1 MNNEVKENELVEKEK
16 EEYKVSEA
24 FKDIIDSDVTKA
36 LKVNEE
42 LQTLRAAERQINEKK
57 RSVATEDSLEKLEDK
72 VAAYTSEQLKKMT
85 DEEILS
91 VFVDDEGSEI
101 EISLPNLNEKEIIE
115 FKRDYL
121 IFLAESRELDKSIAE
136 SQKELEE
143 ANKELLESN
152 KDIIEEFTNLSNY
165 LESSIKKKLDDENLD
180 DKTRKRLETIAKS
193 YDVLGFI
200 DKIINQYQGARIVD
214 NTLREFLDIN
224 QHRSRYAKYRMVSEG
239 KLKMSVDLSRYGKLE
254 EKFLPEKYHKYP
266 NLFIF
271 VIMRYISYAYE
282 PKMEIEG
289 VSISTL
295 SIKLQNLLGDRLTE
309 EEEEEFLNKMM
320 ELLDLFY

>member
-1 MNNEVKENELVEKEK
+1 MNNGEMKEK
-16 EEYKVSEA
+16 ELIEKEDYKVSETI
-24 FKDIIDSDVTKA
+24 KDILDSDVTKA
-36 LKVNEE
+36 LQVNEE
-42 LQTLRAAERQINEKK
+42 LQTLKAAEREINEKK

-72 VAAYTSEQLKKMT
+72 VSAYTSEQLKKMT

-91 VFVDDEGSEI
+91 VFVDDDGNEI
-101 EISLPNLNEKEIIE
+101 EISLPNLNDKEIIE

-121 IFLAESRELDKSIAE
+121 VFLAESKELDKSIAE

-152 KDIIEEFTNLSNY
+152 KDIIGEFTNLSNY
-165 LESSIKKKLDDENLD
+165 LESSIKKKLEDENLD
-180 DKTRKRLETIAKS
+180 DKTRKRLETILKS
-193 YDVLGFI
+193 YDVSAFI
-200 DKIINQYQGARIVD
+200 DKVINQYQGARTID
-214 NTLREFLDIN
+214 NTMREYLDIN

-254 EKFLPEKYHKYP
+254 EKFLPEKYHKHP

-282 PKMEIEG
+282 PKMENEG

-295 SIKLQNLLGDRLTE
+295 SIKIQNLLGNRLTE
-309 EEEEEFLNKMM
+309 EEKEEFLNKMM